1 LCVGTGYLLV
11 TLLGGHHVERSRGY
25 FLVIGGLLA
34 IGLYGATA
42 AIPRDALRD
51 WRTIVVVVTV
61 GVVLKAGLI
70 GGTLWLVFGDPIFFP
85 LGVVVAQI
93 DPLSVAALMDNSPM
107 SDRAKA
113 ILASWSSFDDPVT
126 VILSVSLM
134 TAAAPTFSDTGAGD
148 SLRGSAGFLS
158 LGTSLLWN
166 AALAGAAWLAF
177 RLARR
182 RSPVRRDVAVISTLV
197 VTAAVAVWR
206 FLMLGVATSGLF
218 LRPRLA
224 VWGKVVARTVRGAF
238 LAAAAMLGVLLHHG
252 ISLGAGVAL
261 GVAAFF
267 AQVLVGFALTARLP
281 RADRIYLAI
290 SQQNGM
296 TSIVLALTLAPSV
309 SRAVGIVG
317 PAILTINLLHYGFN
331 LLARRRPHLL
341 GLRPPRRAPAEPA
354 TKPATGSA
362 KPVGAPTGAD
372 AGRWIPGQHGG
383 DGDGPAVRHADCPT
397 RRGPTD
403 PSVRRSAVARRTPAV
418 GRESPP

>member
-1 LCVGTGYLLV
+1 
-11 TLLGGHHVERSRGY
+11 
-25 FLVIGGLLA
+25 
-34 IGLYGATA
+34 
-42 AIPRDALRD
+42 
-51 WRTIVVVVTV
+51 
-61 GVVLKAGLI
+61 
-70 GGTLWLVFGDPIFFP
+70 
-85 LGVVVAQI
+85 
-93 DPLSVAALMDNSPM
+93 
-107 SDRAKA
+107 
-113 ILASWSSFDDPVT
+113 LASWSSFDDPVT

-166 AALAGAAWLAF
+166 AALAGAAWLVF
-177 RLARR
+177 QLARR
-182 RSPVRRDVAVISTLV
+182 RSPARRDIAVVGTLAAA
-197 VTAAVAVWR
+197 AAVAVWR
-206 FLMLGVATSGLF
+206 FLMLGIATTGLF

-224 VWGKVVARTVRGAF
+224 GWPRAVAGTVRGAF
-238 LAAAAMLGVLLHHG
+238 LLAAAMLGVLLHHG

-267 AQVLVGFALTARLP
+267 AQVAVGLALTARLP

-341 GLRPPRRAPAEPA
+341 GLRPPRTAPAEPA
-354 TKPATGSA
+354 TGPAKPAGVRTGM
-362 KPVGAPTGAD
+362 D
-372 AGRWIPGQHGG
+372 AGRWIPEQHFTGSDGQAVWHGMQTC
-383 DGDGPAVRHADCPT
+383 AT
-397 RRGPTD
+397 RGVPTD
-403 PSVRRSAVARRTPAV
+403 PSVCRSVVARRTPAV
-418 GRESPP
+418 GRASPP